1 MSNEAELLQKIKDL
15 EAKLEEYDSTM
26 SLFSEAERRMIRIIG
41 KEMERLEKIVQVDTF
56 NEEELEK
63 FNVLTKDYVAIR
75 GKAEKI
81 IKEKNKN
88 MSDEEIENLLYLV
101 GQEVNE

>member
-1 MSNEAELLQKIKDL
+1 MASEAELLQKIKDL

-41 KEMERLEKIVQVDTF
+41 KEMERLEQIVKVDTF

-63 FNVLTKDYVAIR
+63 FNVLAKDYVAIR
-75 GKAEKI
+75 GKAEKM

-88 MSDEEIENLLYLV
+88 MSEEQIENLLYIV

>member
-1 MSNEAELLQKIKDL
+1 
-15 EAKLEEYDSTM
+15 
-26 SLFSEAERRMIRIIG
+26 MIRIIG

-63 FNVLTKDYVAIR
+63 FNVLAKDYVAIR
-75 GKAEKI
+75 GKAEKM

-88 MSDEEIENLLYLV
+88 MSEEQIENLLYIV